1 MILRSPH
8 PLRRLK
14 SRQDAVGF
22 ATAESRSL
30 LLSDFGDSEQENH
43 AATRAFPL
51 ISGVHKS
58 ASPGGGATQSTKKY
72 RHA

>member
-8 PLRRLK
+8 PLRRLN
-14 SRQDAVGF
+14 SPQDAVGF
-22 ATAESRSL
+22 DTAESRSI

-51 ISGVHKS
+51 IAGVHKS
-58 ASPGGGATQSTKKY
+58 ACPLGAWHPVTASCT
-72 RHA
+72 